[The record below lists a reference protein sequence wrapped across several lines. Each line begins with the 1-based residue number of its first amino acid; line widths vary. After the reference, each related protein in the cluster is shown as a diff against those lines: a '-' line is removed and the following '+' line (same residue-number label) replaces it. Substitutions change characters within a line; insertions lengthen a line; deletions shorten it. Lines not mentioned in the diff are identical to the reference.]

1 MIKEFVFAWE
11 ANKGKLKKYFEE
23 HSKEEYCSY
32 KTVVRLLFELV
43 VNPYLTEHKKGWREP
58 DCEDYVMTCAW
69 YGSCETC
76 DLMQSIYWP
85 GGMADEEDVRC
96 LMLLSLHLLQRCK
109 MPYADDVEEMVYEEP
124 DERPRLTEEALEKAA
139 EGGPSGTVVVEVPR
153 LTRSTLLIKR
163 PTREGVS
170 EKRLKRGGWGEREK
184 KQVRMAVMLAPARP
198 DYLREWGERWRRFFW
213 KWKDW
218 C

>member
-1 MIKEFVFAWE
+1 MIKDFVFAWE

-43 VNPYLTEHKKGWREP
+43 VNPYLAEHKKGWREP
-58 DCEDYVMTCAW
+58 GYNVERIH
-69 YGSCETC
+69 EIC
-76 DLMQSIYWP
+76 DGEYYAGTLMYMIPRKGQ
-85 GGMADEEDVRC
+85 
-96 LMLLSLHLLQRCK
+96 
-109 MPYADDVEEMVYEEP
+109 EP
-124 DERPRLTEEALEKAA
+124 DERPRLTEEELEALEKAA
-139 EGGPSGTVVVEVPR
+139 EGGPSGTMVVEVPR
-153 LTRSTLLIKR
+153 LIRSTLLIKR
-163 PTREGVS
+163 PTRERVP
-170 EKRLKRGGWGEREK
+170 EKRVKRGGWGKREK

>member
-1 MIKEFVFAWE
+1 MIKDFVFAWE

-43 VNPYLTEHKKGWREP
+43 VNSYLAEHDKGWREPGYNVERIHEICDGEYYAGTLMYMIPRNGQEP

-76 DLMQSIYWP
+76 DLMQSIYCP

-124 DERPRLTEEALEKAA
+124 DERPRLTEEELEALEKAA
-139 EGGPSGTVVVEVPR
+139 EGGPSGTMFLEVPR
-153 LTRSTLLIKR
+153 C
-163 PTREGVS
+163 V
-170 EKRLKRGGWGEREK
+170 RGCPKSG
-184 KQVRMAVMLAPARP
+184 
-198 DYLREWGERWRRFFW
+198 
-213 KWKDW
+213 
-218 C
+218 